1 MAIVDIQ
8 SKPIDLLDELKTKNP
23 NIRIVYFECDISVK
37 DELEATFNSIVDI
50 FQRVDILI
58 NAAGI
63 FNDKNVQ
70 LTFKVN
76 VVRYSVIKKPNQIFV
91 KSSNIIVYES
101 DN

>member
-8 SKPIDLLDELKTKNP
+8 SKPIDLLDELKTQNP
-23 NIRIVYFECDISVK
+23 NIRIIYFECDISVK
-37 DELEATFNSIVDI
+37 DELEATFNSIIDI

-76 VVRYSVIKKPNQIFV
+76 VVRYLVINK
-91 KSSNIIVYES
+91 
-101 DN
+101 